1 MPSLDARTFEVHAR
15 MIQSLRKDF
24 DLQRRKL
31 ELLEDEVRV
40 LRDELGAFK

>member
-1 MPSLDARTFEVHAR
+1 MSSLDERTFQVHAR

-31 ELLEDEVRV
+31 ELLEDEVRE
-40 LRDELGAFK
+40 LREELGAFK

>member
-1 MPSLDARTFEVHAR
+1 MSSLDERTFQAHAR
-15 MIQSLRKDF
+15 MIQALKKDF